1 VTGFKDSE
9 RDECITHFAQ
19 FGEIADISFEEEGVT
34 MIVEYRTRQQAEQ
47 AENRGKLFKARQLV
61 LVWHKAGE
69 EENTEDLDD
78 PEDQEEDK
86 DSLDDEL
93 KTAQNEG
100 EE

>member
-9 RDECITHFAQ
+9 RDECITHFAT

-47 AENRGKLFKARQLV
+47 AENRGKLFKGRQLV

-69 EENTEDLDD
+69 DGG
-78 PEDQEEDK
+78 
-86 DSLDDEL
+86 DEL
-93 KTAQNEG
+93 DEHENVTDELDEHETSVAQTTNEI
-100 EE
+100 